1 MAKSIAK
8 ALFRITACVS
18 VYPVVLFFFMASML
32 FSKERVFPG
41 CSQLMS
47 LFPGLV
53 GAYLRWGFYRQV
65 LPLCTRDAWIGFGT
79 ILASPN
85 ARIGET
91 VHVGPYCVLGDV
103 TLEDDVLLG
112 SNVSIINGSRQHGI
126 DRLDIPVREQPGHWP
141 HVTIGRDSW
150 IGDRAIV
157 MADVGRHCVVGA
169 GSVVVKP
176 VPDYAIVAG
185 NPACVIRTR
194 GESSGPI
201 SNDRMDPIVSAIK
214 CVE

>member
-1 MAKSIAK
+1 MAKPIFK
-8 ALFRITACVS
+8 ALLRTTACVS
-18 VYPVVLFFFMASML
+18 VFPVVLFFFIAAML
-32 FSKERVFPG
+32 VGKERVFPG
-41 CSQLMS
+41 CSQLIS
-47 LFPGLV
+47 LCPGLV
-53 GAYLRWGFYRQV
+53 GVYLRWGFYRQV
-65 LPLCTRDAWIGFGT
+65 LPLCACDAWIGFGT

-91 VHVGPYCVLGDV
+91 VHVGTYCVLGDV

-126 DRLDIPVREQPGHWP
+126 DRLDIPVREQPGQWP

-150 IGDRAIV
+150 IGDRVIV

-176 VPDYAIVAG
+176 VPDYAIVVG
-185 NPACVIRTR
+185 NPARVIRTR
-194 GESSGPI
+194 GEPAGPI
-201 SNDRMDPIVSAIK
+201 SNDRMEPIASAIK
-214 CVE
+214 CAE

>member
-1 MAKSIAK
+1 MVRSIAK
-8 ALFRITACVS
+8 ALLRTTALVS
-18 VYPVVLFFFMASML
+18 VFPMVLFYFIATML
-32 FSKERVFPG
+32 FGKERVFPG
-41 CSQLMS
+41 CSQLVS
-47 LFPGLV
+47 LIPGLIGV
-53 GAYLRWGFYRQV
+53 YLRWGFYRQV
-65 LPLCTRDAWIGFGT
+65 LPRCARDAWIGFGT

-85 ARIGET
+85 ARIGDT
-91 VHVGPYCVLGDV
+91 VHVGPLCVLGDV

-141 HVTIGRDSW
+141 HVTIGCDSW
-150 IGDRAIV
+150 VGDRAIV

-176 VPDYAIVAG
+176 VPDYAIVVG
-185 NPACVIRTR
+185 NPARVIRKR
-194 GESSGPI
+194 GEPSGSI
-201 SNDRMDPIVSAIK
+201 SNDRMDSTASVIE

>member
-8 ALFRITACVS
+8 ASLRAVACL
-18 VYPVVLFFFMASML
+18 VVLPLVMFFHLAAKL
-32 FSKERVFPG
+32 VGNDRVFPG
-41 CSQLMS
+41 CSQSMS

-53 GAYLRWGFYRQV
+53 GVYLRWAFYRQV
-65 LPLCTRDAWIGFGT
+65 LPRCGRDAWIGFGT
-79 ILASPN
+79 ILASPDV
-85 ARIGET
+85 RIGDT
-91 VHVGPYCVLGDV
+91 VHVGPFCVLGDV

-126 DRLDIPVREQPGHWP
+126 DRLDIPVREQPGQWP

-150 IGDRAIV
+150 VGDRAIV

-176 VPDYAIVAG
+176 VPDFAIVVG
-185 NPACVIRTR
+185 NPARVGRSR
-194 GESSGPI
+194 GEPSGPM
-201 SNDRMDPIVSAIK
+201 SNEPVESIASNSE